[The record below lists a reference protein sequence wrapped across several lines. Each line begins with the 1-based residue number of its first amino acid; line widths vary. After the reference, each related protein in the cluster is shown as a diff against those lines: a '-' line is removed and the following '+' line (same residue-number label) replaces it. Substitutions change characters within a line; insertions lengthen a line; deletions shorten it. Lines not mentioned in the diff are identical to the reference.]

1 MLSFLIDGIHEDLN
15 RVKVKKVTED
25 PDRTGLT
32 ENQIAAKFW
41 ENHLARNDSI
51 IVDLMHGQY
60 RSEIECPK
68 CGKVSITFDPFLM
81 LTLPIPE
88 KAVKNVE
95 FVYVDTEQSVR
106 GKVSVMKG
114 SNAGAVKD
122 KVCELLN
129 LDPENIIIADTNM
142 GSLKS
147 IITSSAKVT
156 KRNPLMLYNHAKD
169 PLNENDSQIVFCD
182 FRKKSYGYSGTI
194 VGQPHLLK
202 VPKDITLQD
211 LYLHVFKYVLKL
223 KKEEPEDFETL
234 FKEKFG
240 NFFNKS
246 CLDNTFSLKIHNPY
260 QFPCVIC
267 ERISCPGC
275 PIPYESKKLS
285 KFSSRCQEPNLRMT
299 LTFGEQYYDTSFIAN
314 LKTHDSYN
322 SRNNDNKLNESVEI
336 SECFNLFSRKE
347 KLDEFN
353 TSYCSNCKD
362 HVEGIKKM
370 DIFRLPKILIIHF
383 KRFKQKGYFSSKNN
397 KLVEFPI
404 EGLDMQSF
412 CLNGGGIYDLYAVS
426 NHYGSLEGGHYT
438 AYAKSHDGV

>member
-156 KRNPLMLYNHAKD
+156 KRNPLMLYNHD
-169 PLNENDSQIVFCD
+169 
-182 FRKKSYGYSGTI
+182 
-194 VGQPHLLK
+194 
-202 VPKDITLQD
+202 
-211 LYLHVFKYVLKL
+211 
-223 KKEEPEDFETL
+223 
-234 FKEKFG
+234 
-240 NFFNKS
+240 
-246 CLDNTFSLKIHNPY
+246 
-260 QFPCVIC
+260 
-267 ERISCPGC
+267 
-275 PIPYESKKLS
+275 
-285 KFSSRCQEPNLRMT
+285 
-299 LTFGEQYYDTSFIAN
+299 
-314 LKTHDSYN
+314 
-322 SRNNDNKLNESVEI
+322 
-336 SECFNLFSRKE
+336 
-347 KLDEFN
+347 
-353 TSYCSNCKD
+353 KD
-362 HVEGIKKM
+362 H
-370 DIFRLPKILIIHF
+370 F
-383 KRFKQKGYFSSKNN
+383 N
-397 KLVEFPI
+397 
-404 EGLDMQSF
+404 
-412 CLNGGGIYDLYAVS
+412 
-426 NHYGSLEGGHYT
+426 
-438 AYAKSHDGV
+438 